1 MAVKLIAKATR
12 QAWTR
17 GDAVSRRVVL
27 DETVISASI
36 RLSLDLVHREL
47 SPLARTS
54 TNCMALLFH
63 YTRKRSLHPI
73 SSNQYR
79 PNKSPYPPTTP
90 CTSRLIP
97 GLADP
102 QPILQRSLCYGSNCC
117 GAPCLP
123 NFHSPLTV
131 PWRPEVTQQSK
142 QGIIVLINGHVP

>member
-1 MAVKLIAKATR
+1 MEDHFLLCL
-12 QAWTR
+12 
-17 GDAVSRRVVL
+17 SVVL
-27 DETVISASI
+27 SIFHTHRYNFFSFSRFFSPAS
-36 RLSLDLVHREL
+36 RPFFLLLCCLSQ
-47 SPLARTS
+47 
-54 TNCMALLFH
+54 
-63 YTRKRSLHPI
+63 RKRSLHPI